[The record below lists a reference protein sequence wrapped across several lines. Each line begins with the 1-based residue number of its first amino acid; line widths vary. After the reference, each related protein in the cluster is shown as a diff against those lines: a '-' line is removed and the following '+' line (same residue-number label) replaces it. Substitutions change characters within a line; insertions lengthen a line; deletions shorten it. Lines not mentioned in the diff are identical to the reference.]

1 VSAFAETQT
10 TRKHPFQLP
19 KNLGGGGITK
29 NMQRVFLVGRSV
41 RLGAR
46 RRRGLELPLW
56 FALASLTLGTRC
68 IPQIVLWLPQGFHFG
83 SSFAKIGSSERK
95 NSLHFGQNA
104 KVGSSV

>member
-1 VSAFAETQT
+1 
-10 TRKHPFQLP
+10 
-19 KNLGGGGITK
+19 

-95 NSLHFGQNA
+95 NSLHILLVLN
-104 KVGSSV
+104 